1 MDDEN
6 IFKIAFDA
14 MPSLVFVVDEDVRI
28 KAHNASIC
36 KLASDL
42 PVSIMDKC
50 VGDIIHCMNAVEK
63 SGGCGQSP
71 ICKECI
77 IRNSVES
84 AFCGNHVRRSRALI
98 EIRKDGGVHTIFALV
113 TASPFRFKNMDFVL
127 LVIEDVNDV
136 SSAQKILPVCSV
148 CHKVRDDKQ
157 AWARFDTYFNRNWK
171 VDFTHG
177 YCPECYKSEL
187 EKLRYEMDTYL
198 DP

>member
-1 MDDEN
+1 MEDED

-36 KLASDL
+36 KLVRDL
-42 PVSIMDKC
+42 PISLTDRC

-63 SGGCGQSP
+63 SGGCGRAL
-71 ICKECI
+71 ICKDCI

-84 AFCGNHVRRSRALI
+84 AFKGNHVKRCRAVI
-98 EIRKDGGVHTIFALV
+98 EIRKDGGIHNIFALI
-113 TASPFRFKNMDFVL
+113 TASPFRFRNKDFVL

-136 SSAQKILPVCSV
+136 SDAQRILPVCAV
-148 CHKVRDDKQ
+148 CHKVRDEKHE
-157 AWARFDTYFNRNWK
+157 WERFDSYFNANWK
-171 VDFTHG
+171 VDFSHG

-187 EKLRYEMDTYL
+187 EKLQREMGTYL